1 MNSVLPLLSAALV
14 LGTAASPA
22 APPGLKARAPLAQVT
37 ATAKKWRADAALTHV
52 SSLTVHGDGTA
63 SSWIYTFY
71 APQSKVTLNITVAPG
86 APLDTLQVQNT
97 SMVPIGDVWVDSDKA
112 LELAKQHQ
120 LKGSSLSMG
129 LVVMGVTGNPVWAV
143 NGGFDEGDAS
153 VMLDGK
159 TGSFIRRQVISY
171 K

>member
-1 MNSVLPLLSAALV
+1 MTRILSVLGIAAAL
-14 LGTAASPA
+14 GAAPSHT

-37 ATAKKWRADAALTHV
+37 ATAKKWRADAVLTHV
-52 SSLTVHGDGTA
+52 SSLTVNPDGTA
-63 SSWIYTFY
+63 KSWIYTFY
-71 APQSKVTLNITVAPG
+71 APQSKVTLNITVALG

-97 SMVPIGDVWVDSDKA
+97 STVPIGDVWVDSDKA
-112 LELAKQHQ
+112 VELAKQHQ

-143 NGGFDEGDAS
+143 NGGFAEGDAS